1 MAKTQWKG
9 GALLAPV
16 PPVLITTG
24 TLEEPNV
31 CTVAWCGMLSTK
43 PPKTYI
49 SLRPS
54 RLSYELLQKN
64 GEFVINLP
72 TAALVRAID
81 RCGVKSG
88 RTENKFTAC
97 GLTATA
103 ASIVAPPLIDQSP
116 VSIECKV
123 EQIIPLGSHDMFLA
137 SIVAVNVENRLI
149 DEQGRL
155 RLAKA
160 GLAAYAH
167 GEYFALGKKIG
178 DFGFS
183 VRKKKKRPQ
192 GPAPQK
198 KKPDHEN
205 F

>member
-16 PPVLITTG
+16 PPVLVTTG
-24 TLEEPNV
+24 TLEKPNI
-31 CTVAWCGMLSTK
+31 CTVAWCGMAATR
-43 PPKTYI
+43 PPVTYI

-54 RLSYELLQKN
+54 RFSYENILQN
-64 GEFVINLP
+64 NEFVINLP

-88 RTENKFTAC
+88 RDENKFETC
-97 GLTATA
+97 RLTAEP
-103 ASIVAPPLIDQSP
+103 SIQVAPPALAESP
-116 VSIECKV
+116 LALECRV
-123 EQIIPLGSHDMFLA
+123 RQIIELGSHHMLLA
-137 SIVAVNVENRLI
+137 DVLAVAV
-149 DEQGRL
+149 DESLVDAAGRL

-183 VRKKKKRPQ
+183 VKKKR
-192 GPAPQK
+192 
-198 KKPDHEN
+198 KPHRAAK
-205 F
+205 

>member
-1 MAKTQWKG
+1 MAKIQWKG

-16 PPVLITTG
+16 PPVLVTTG
-24 TLEEPNV
+24 TLEKPNI

-49 SLRPS
+49 SLQPS
-54 RLSYELLQKN
+54 RLSHAMAIEH

-72 TAALVRAID
+72 TSALVRAVD

-88 RTENKFTAC
+88 RDENKFETC
-97 GLTATA
+97 QLTA
-103 ASIVAPPLIDQSP
+103 APAFVVGAPTIAQSP
-116 VSIECKV
+116 VSVECRV
-123 EQIIPLGSHDMFLA
+123 EQVISLGSHDMLLA
-137 SIVAVNVENRLI
+137 AIVAVDVDEALI
-149 DEQGRL
+149 DATGRL

-160 GLAAYAH
+160 GLACYAH

-183 VRKKKKRPQ
+183 VRKKKKGNFQ
-192 GPAPQK
+192 HHAKKEAPRK
-198 KKPDHEN
+198 
-205 F
+205 

>member
-16 PPVLITTG
+16 PPVLVTTG
-24 TLEEPNV
+24 TLESPNV

-54 RLSYELLQKN
+54 RLSHAMATQS
-64 GEFVINLP
+64 GQFVINLP

-88 RTENKFTAC
+88 RDENKFETC
-97 GLTATA
+97 TLTPEA
-103 ASIVAPPLIDQSP
+103 ASVVATPTIAESPLA
-116 VSIECKV
+116 VECRIEQV
-123 EQIIPLGSHDMFLA
+123 IPLGSHDMLLA
-137 SIVAVNVENRLI
+137 SIVAVDVDESLI
-149 DEQGRL
+149 DAAGRL
-155 RLAKA
+155 RLARA
-160 GLAAYAH
+160 GLACYAH

-183 VRKKKKRPQ
+183 VRKKKKNRP
-192 GPAPQK
+192 PR
-198 KKPDHEN
+198 
-205 F
+205 